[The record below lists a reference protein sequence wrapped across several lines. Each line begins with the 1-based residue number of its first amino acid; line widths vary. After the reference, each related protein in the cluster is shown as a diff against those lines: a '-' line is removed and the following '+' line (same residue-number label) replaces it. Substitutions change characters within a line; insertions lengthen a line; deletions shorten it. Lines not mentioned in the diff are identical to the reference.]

1 MSFRTP
7 NYQDEIPPDV
17 IAPNDN
23 LHKDSPQQLKSLDTV
38 IALYDFPGTQ
48 PSHLPLNLGDTVY
61 VLSKSETGWWDGVI
75 SNNGELQR
83 GWFPNNYVR
92 SVNYVQPVLNKL
104 KSNKELDSITAAN
117 TAANVLI
124 PSFTN
129 LLKMNLA
136 DSEKSTSNSSRKNSV
151 VSFASSDDNKSI
163 KHPGDA
169 DSEMVNVDSKNE
181 TTLSSPQNFHQSP
194 TRPQASRTVSDTIDP
209 VDKVQ
214 YHDHDPSFNSFSSS
228 VTSVMDHTTSANMV
242 RLESFDDIKT
252 PLLPDNNK
260 FPELKLTL
268 VDEATKLVEEYKK
281 KTGNIPTWITKP
293 TVEGNLVFY
302 CNQIDIYCDELPF
315 INLSKSEIPTTQFE
329 VPTHSV
335 LNDVNLILD
344 NENIR
349 AKDVNEADDISQ
361 KGLLFKRDSNVSINS
376 GSSITSLYHH
386 FNQPLYS
393 IDGLFYYN
401 PKDLRF
407 WNELYDQFEYIME
420 LTLKSVKDLNKQ
432 MFQKHFGNLNKLTTI
447 LASSIR
453 LSFHDLQNSK
463 YDGSVRRKCDRINS
477 SFSQIYIS
485 SMLQLSY
492 LHYSTSTSTV
502 PLFTYDLSKLNKL
515 TSVST
520 NVNSF
525 STNSLSISTIRQIP
539 FTSINEETETGNAIT
554 HLEIIELEINNIKV
568 NLKMLVRF
576 FNKLTK
582 DKKFQIKDYDGSS
595 SDNSETEDVGVERHN
610 VLPLN
615 YPRLVANEF
624 NGGNWCNPFFESQNP
639 IFNASGNDLKT
650 KYHQKILID
659 KSSYSSIKNLV
670 NEMTT
675 ISDETLEYL
684 KPENQNLYYNDSLM
698 EERNTS
704 ILRLMYKYLYFA
716 SSMIDLLESLD
727 FTVFCLMK
735 RFSSQNNEL
744 EIILNK
750 YKWDQGPNAAFE
762 RSSFSLNK
770 ATTGVHEKFNSVPD
784 QSNIETVLG
793 LSIGGSSSKG
803 SKFSSNLTFDYPV
816 VLEFF
821 HLKQLLHNLV
831 TNVIMSTQS
840 LTLDD
845 PFVFR
850 GMKEDDTPLYYQ
862 RDLMKDPK
870 QRATLLLTNYL
881 LKKIEWKK
889 VDSISA
895 NMDTVLSNYLNE
907 GQAFYKE
914 ILAIIKQLIEE
925 RETIV
930 NYATRVMHDDFNV
943 QLLVIER
950 NNTMESDQKDDVNN
964 SFITGKKSSKD
975 IPWYLEGD
983 VEFDLLSDMKGN
995 IKGGTKEA
1003 LICHLTHHDL
1013 FDSNFNSA
1021 FLLTFSS
1028 IMSVIELVGYLIS
1041 RFNIEAPEGLS
1052 YEEYNTWVSKKQNP
1066 IRLRVLNVMK
1076 LLLEKY
1082 WSESY
1087 FNEAVYN
1094 KWLAFLQSQIV
1105 SQFSISKTLIIHLNK
1120 LSKGEKVMI
1129 DREPSVPHT
1138 RTPAP
1143 LIRPSLVKKLKLL
1156 DIDYIELARQLTIR
1170 EFKLYSKITKFQ
1182 CLAKVWGKKSGLSEN
1197 FDSITEFIKSSNQL
1211 TNFVAYMILR
1221 KEDFKKRV
1229 QIIRYFVQ
1237 VAEKCRQYNNFSSMT
1252 AIISALYSSPIHRLK
1267 KTWKL
1272 VSNDTLNHLHN
1283 MNKLMNSSRNFNEYR
1298 DVLKFIGSE
1307 ACVPFF
1313 GVYLSDL
1320 TFIYHG
1326 NPDTLL
1332 NRNRMI
1338 NFSKRSKTA
1347 DILMGLDRFK
1357 MTGYNLLI
1365 VPEIQKYLESWFDKC
1380 PTIEE
1385 QYQLSLSIEPREQTN
1400 NTTPGGSTPVPRH
1413 RLTFPFSRNA

>member
-7 NYQDEIPPDV
+7 NYLDEIPPDV
-17 IAPNDN
+17 ISPGDN
-23 LHKDSPQQLKSLDTV
+23 LSKDSPQPLKSLDTV

-48 PSHLPLNLGDTVY
+48 ASHLPLNLGDTIY

-129 LLKMNLA
+129 LLKMNLV
-136 DSEKSTSNSSRKNSV
+136 DSEKSTSNNSRKNSV
-151 VSFASSDDNKSI
+151 VSFASSDDSKSI
-163 KHPGDA
+163 KHPGDD
-169 DSEMVNVDSKNE
+169 DSDIMHNDSKVE
-181 TTLSSPQNFHQSP
+181 TNYGSPHNAYQSP
-194 TRPQASRTVSDTIDP
+194 ARPQTSRTVSDTIDP
-209 VDKVQ
+209 VEKIQ
-214 YHDHDPSFNSFSSS
+214 YHDHDPNFNSFSSS
-228 VTSVMDHTTSANMV
+228 ATSVMDHSTPTVMN

-252 PLLPDNNK
+252 PILPDNAK
-260 FPELKLTL
+260 LPELKITA
-268 VDEATKLVEEYKK
+268 VDEATKLVEDYKL
-281 KTGNIPTWITKP
+281 KTGNVPTWITKP
-293 TVEGNLVFY
+293 TIEGNLVFY
-302 CNQIDIYCDELPF
+302 CSQIDIYCEELPF
-315 INLSKSEIPTTQFE
+315 INLSKSDIATTQFE
-329 VPTHSV
+329 VPNHSV
-335 LNDVNLILD
+335 LSDSNLILD

-349 AKDVNEADDISQ
+349 SKVNTETDDMNQ
-361 KGLLFKRDSNVSINS
+361 KSLLFKRDSNASINS
-376 GSSITSLYHH
+376 GSSVTSLYHH

-401 PKDLRF
+401 PKDIRF
-407 WNELYDQFEYIME
+407 WNELYDQFVYIME
-420 LTLKSVKDLNKQ
+420 LTLKSVKDSNKQ

-447 LASSIR
+447 LAGSIR
-453 LSFHDLQNSK
+453 LSFHDLQNTK
-463 YDGSVRRKCDRINS
+463 YDGSVRRKCNRINS

-492 LHYSTSTSTV
+492 LHYSTSSSSV
-502 PLFTYDLSKLNKL
+502 PLFTYDLTKLNKL

-520 NVNSF
+520 NVNSL
-525 STNSLSISTIRQIP
+525 STNSLSISTVRQIP
-539 FTSINEETETGNAIT
+539 FTPINEDTDQQAELT
-554 HLEIIELEINNIKV
+554 HIEIIELEMNNIRV
-568 NLKMLVRF
+568 NLQMMVKF

-595 SDNSETEDVGVERHN
+595 SENSDTDDAGIDRHN
-610 VLPLN
+610 VLPQN
-615 YPRLVANEF
+615 YPRLVADEF
-624 NGGNWCNPFFESQNP
+624 NGGNWCNPFFESLNP

-659 KSSYSSIKNLV
+659 KSSYASIKNLV
-670 NEMTT
+670 HEMTT
-675 ISDETLEYL
+675 ISDEALEFL
-684 KPENQNLYYNDSLM
+684 DPEKQKMYYNQALL

-704 ILRLMYKYLYFA
+704 ILRLMYKYLHYS
-716 SSMIDLLESLD
+716 SSMIDLLESFD
-727 FTVFCLMK
+727 FTVFSLMK

-750 YKWDQGPNAAFE
+750 YKLNQGTTDTFDQ
-762 RSSFSLNK
+762 SSFSMSKSGQDHLKYSNTPSESDNHADK
-770 ATTGVHEKFNSVPD
+770 AT
-784 QSNIETVLG
+784 
-793 LSIGGSSSKG
+793 SKESTTSKS

-821 HLKQLLHNLV
+821 HVKQLLHNLV
-831 TNVIMSTQS
+831 TNVIISTQS

-845 PFVFR
+845 PLVFR
-850 GMKEDDTPLYYQ
+850 GMKTDEAPLYYQ
-862 RDLMKDPK
+862 RDHMKDPK

-881 LKKIEWKK
+881 LKKLEWS
-889 VDSISA
+889 VDDVIST
-895 NMDTVLSNYLNE
+895 NMDTVLSKYLTE
-907 GQAFYKE
+907 GKTFYLE
-914 ILAIIKQLIEE
+914 VLNIVKQLIEE

-950 NNTMESDQKDDVNN
+950 NNTMESDQKDEVNN
-964 SFITGKKSSKD
+964 SFVTGKKTSKD
-975 IPWYLEGD
+975 TPWYLEGD

-1021 FLLTFSS
+1021 FLLTFAS
-1028 IMSVIELVGYLIS
+1028 IMPVSELINFLIA

-1052 YEEYNTWVSKKQNP
+1052 YDEYNTWVSKKQNP

-1087 FNEAVYN
+1087 YNELVIN
-1094 KWLAFLQSQIV
+1094 KWLAFLQSSTV
-1105 SQFSISKTLIIHLNK
+1105 AQFSISKTLINHLGK
-1120 LSKGEKVMI
+1120 LSRGEKVMI
-1129 DREPSVPHT
+1129 EREPSIPQT

-1197 FDSITEFIKSSNQL
+1197 IDSITEFIKSSNQL

-1221 KEDFKKRV
+1221 KDDFKKRV

-1252 AIISALYSSPIHRLK
+1252 AIISALYSSPIHRLR
-1267 KTWKL
+1267 KTWKM
-1272 VSNDTLNHLHN
+1272 VSNDTLNHLQN

-1332 NRNRMI
+1332 NRNKMI

-1357 MTGYNLLI
+1357 MTGYNLLL
-1365 VPEIQKYLESWFDKC
+1365 VSEIQKYLESWFDRC

-1385 QYQLSLSIEPREQTN
+1385 QYQLSLNIEPREQN
-1400 NTTPGGSTPVPRH
+1400 NGTASGVTTPVPRH
-1413 RLTFPFSRNA
+1413 KLTFPFSRGA